1 LQLAESKR
9 AEMLVKSE
17 RRELKNMSFN
27 SSDIQSF
34 KNVWVFCEQRQ
45 GVMMPTTFELIS
57 EGRKLANELGVE
69 LCGILLGDNVKG
81 IAAELGQY
89 GADKVYVYDS
99 PLLKDF
105 TTDAYTKV
113 IVEAVEE
120 LKPEVLLFGASNI
133 GRDLAPRCAARLH
146 TGLCADCTHL
156 DIDMPNYKGFLKEA
170 STLPEERIEKLGT
183 VKIAGED
190 HDVSRDL
197 KMTRPAFGGHLM
209 ASIICPRFRPAMATV
224 RPGVMKK
231 RECPKNVEII
241 EPKFELTAADIHTE
255 VVDTVKAAK
264 KLSDMLGCDLAIAHK
279 GRPRHNA
286 AEVMGIIGD
295 IKGKTCII
303 NDDMIDTAGT
313 LCANVKELKA
323 MGAGDIYVCATHGIF
338 SGPAIERLNDAPI
351 VECLVT
357 DAIPVEVGGKIK
369 TISVAEEFAQA
380 ISAVYHEEP
389 VSTLVGGDFAL

>member
-1 LQLAESKR
+1 MA
-9 AEMLVKSE
+9 
-17 RRELKNMSFN
+17 FN
-27 SSDIQSF
+27 SADIAAF

-69 LCGILLGDNVKG
+69 LCGILLGDDVDG
-81 IAAELGQY
+81 IAKDLGGY
-89 GADKVYVYDS
+89 GADKVYVYNS
-99 PLLKDF
+99 PLLKNY

-120 LKPEVLLFGASNI
+120 FKPEVLLFGASNI

-183 VKIAGED
+183 VKIAGQD

-231 RECPKNVEII
+231 REFCNECAEKVELVHP
-241 EPKFELTAADIHTE
+241 EFALAASDIQTE
-255 VVDTVKAAK
+255 VVDVVKAAK
-264 KLSDMLGCDLAIAHK
+264 KLVDLIGADFIVSV
-279 GRPRHNA
+279 GRGISKDVEGGIKLA
-286 AEVMGIIGD
+286 EQLAEVLGGVVGSSRACVDAGWISADHQVGQT
-295 IKGKTCII
+295 GKTVHPKVYIALGISGAIQHKAGMQDSECII
-303 NDDMIDTAGT
+303 AVNK
-313 LCANVKELKA
+313 NE
-323 MGAGDIYVCATHGIF
+323 
-338 SGPAIERLNDAPI
+338 NAPI
-351 VECLVT
+351 FEVADYGIVGDLFKVVPELIESFK
-357 DAIPVEVGGKIK
+357 AIKE
-369 TISVAEEFAQA
+369 AN
-380 ISAVYHEEP
+380 
-389 VSTLVGGDFAL
+389 